1 MDFETYRAAMKE
13 AMTLDELRNG
23 LAQLDLDDTLGDYDV
38 DIEDIRDALTLGNV
52 DEAKEAI
59 RSVLSAMQA
68 VSFGGFPVG
77 DQIDLTDLVGFG

>member
-1 MDFETYRAAMKE
+1 MKE

-23 LAQLDLDDTLGDYDV
+23 LAQLDLDDTLGDYDI
-38 DIEDIRDALTLGNV
+38 DIEDIRDAVTLSDV
-52 DEAKEAI
+52 DDAKEAI

-77 DQIDLTDLVGFG
+77 EQIDLAELVGFG